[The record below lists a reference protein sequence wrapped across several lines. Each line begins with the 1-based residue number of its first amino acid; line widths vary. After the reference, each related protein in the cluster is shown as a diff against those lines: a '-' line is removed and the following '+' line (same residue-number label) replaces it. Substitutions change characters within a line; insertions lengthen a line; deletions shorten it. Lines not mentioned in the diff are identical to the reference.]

1 MNIGTD
7 KFGFETIST
16 IGAAL
21 WGNLQNDIKNSDS
34 LIFFKHKIKHWAPG
48 NCPCY
53 ICRNFINNLG
63 YIWKPHIYAPILLLR
78 STLCFFTLFDPRVSA
93 GQQNWKLKKTF
104 PSPMFNIVS
113 SLQQLCQK

>member
-21 WGNLQNDIKNSDS
+21 WENLQNDIKNSDS

-48 NCPCY
+48 NCQCY

-93 GQQNWKLKKTF
+93 GQQNWKLKKK
-104 PSPMFNIVS
+104 I
-113 SLQQLCQK
+113 K